1 MINLH
6 QLFRVFS
13 RVSSS
18 ASDPS
23 ASNPSPAS
31 LVSVPALQTL
41 SFPALQQQDLL
52 ASLAAA
58 SLPGPDSVTMS
69 SSPTSVLNSSFCS
82 LPSSRKPAPLP
93 FPATSPKTP
102 HLSDSFPASAISGP
116 SSPGLQELL
125 ASPELAAA
133 ALASLQKQQ
142 LRLALGTE
150 RGGCGARGDEHLH
163 SILLQHK
170 ATSENAMRWSW
181 HAGRDGAQELD
192 TVPETFDLPL
202 SLSSFLGVTPQQPS
216 SLPRSSLLPPTDF
229 SLTDGTLRVSSS
241 MLPALATGSES
252 GSSRGLNSAQ
262 ASPSFSSLR
271 GPPVSVP
278 EEEVSGSLEGSP
290 GPFSSGHP
298 PAAPSHPCSTVSG
311 ADTQEAEPPLL
322 TLVAVNTPD
331 AQDPAMDGVSLCASK
346 EGMRTSSADLGDSLL
361 APPGHGSA
369 APLPG
374 RHLGSDAT
382 RTTTTTGSGAPES
395 PSLPLA
401 RGDCEGAERGLALLE
416 APVKGFNLAASQS
429 VLGGFAADTR
439 GEAGEKGIAPQS
451 RKARKP
457 GTVVETAGAPEAV
470 RRGRAACNG
479 EAETTGLETAPQ
491 QVSTSEETAK
501 SGRELACARAGMD
514 EEEDAAFPSHVVSE
528 FRGPPEISNVFNDLD
543 CSSAVERPQGCLQ
556 HAAVQPFLPAVAP
569 EVRPS
574 ATTAGRTPMGLWSE
588 AGRVSN
594 LETDTAEIGR
604 RLDGESSGSPDLWG
618 DARLSS
624 PDSVPSSAD
633 APVPSHP
640 QCQEQVPQVD
650 PDSSHPLFAS
660 CSAGSSSTAGSASAL
675 AGLASPFPP
684 PKSPKT
690 GANDPRMTPSEGEM
704 RAVSGAPPSLHMSPP
719 IPPLAL
725 QDSFGECTASS
736 LAGVD
741 APEATA
747 GGLAEGVATGGGSD
761 SVGEGLL
768 PGAASLE
775 LPSSPSALLSGAPA
789 SLLLLLRNGQS
800 GAAALVAAMQQRQ
813 ALSGDAEEALEAVLA
828 GGSNVGDMANSS
840 RGSETVGDGTRGSA
854 HTTHAAHSSG
864 RNAVGACPAPDREG
878 ETVAVPT
885 SVLTNNPAS
894 TSKTMPSV
902 YSTPASAGLSL
913 TSSSTPPVLPTP
925 NPGAGMPPLA
935 SAHAASPAV
944 PGDANLQSLF
954 FWAPQACPL
963 QPGALAVDASASS
976 CGGVGS
982 CNGGPAPPGPSPVA
996 ELLDASGSG
1005 PFGAAGSGAQL
1016 AAGPFGA
1023 ATPASA
1029 TFQQQLL
1036 LLSAAFDQIGSS
1048 SFPVVGGENFIGYS
1062 ALSAA
1067 RPDASDLSASGG
1079 PPASLPVLLA
1089 AANAGVGPGA
1099 AGVGDQPDFLALLGG
1114 GSASR
1119 EGARDPVGGEL
1130 GGAGNSATSM
1140 KGVKRQFVQNGH
1152 GTASQTRPEE
1162 ITQGPGRS
1170 AAVVGRATKKQR
1182 RGPPHSGAAVSSGA
1196 PSGVLAVP
1204 GCLGPPSVAKGPG
1217 SDEFNLQQL
1226 QQSRDS
1232 RHSADNASGI
1242 PNWPPV
1248 FSNGNHTLGVG
1259 TRPPSPSVCSISHD
1273 AGFFGASGSNHPGS
1287 LSTPVCLP
1295 QLPGAA
1301 SASEG
1306 PCEAQQTPPGSV
1318 PEATT
1323 LGGLSAASG
1332 NPNST
1337 FSVSAGG
1344 GVAPAILNLSSAS
1357 RTSSQTSPC
1366 CPTAPGSLLSGG
1378 SGPALFFAGPPS
1390 PLQKAPVY
1398 AGGSGSVCASS
1409 GDAIAAA
1416 ALLHLRT
1423 LQQLQELQRHFQRPG
1438 GLPPAVTPACLPSG
1452 VAGCSPAGLGAS
1464 TPGTHSVVCNSSAS
1478 PVPGASRVPRRPDG
1492 RGTGGA
1498 GGDPGPSKRGSV
1510 SVSSSAQQF
1519 VLLQLKQQQPGS
1531 HGNAL
1536 SLGTQGNSSNPAP
1549 AGGAGAPQQH
1559 HPGVCYSP
1567 PKDVWRARI
1576 TVDGRQHEQQF
1587 SVKRHGFEEARL
1599 LAVQWRA
1606 HMENLRLGGA
1616 AKGKGNASASSASA
1630 ATATSQGSS
1639 QSSHQPPSGS
1649 LMVSGNSGMSGPG
1662 AGPLANRGL

>member
-52 ASLAAA
+52 ASLAPA

-82 LPSSRKPAPLP
+82 IPPSRKPAALP

-102 HLSDSFPASAISGP
+102 PHLSGAFPASAISTP

-150 RGGCGARGDEHLH
+150 RGGCGMRVDEDLH

-170 ATSENAMRWSW
+170 ATSDDAMRWSW
-181 HAGRDGAQELD
+181 HAGRDGAQEPD
-192 TVPETFDLPL
+192 TAPGTDLPL
-202 SLSSFLGVTPQQPS
+202 SLSSFLGAAPQQPS
-216 SLPRSSLLPPTDF
+216 SLPRSSLLPPTEF

-241 MLPALATGSES
+241 MSPALVSGSES

-271 GPPVSVP
+271 GPSVSVP
-278 EEEVSGSLEGSP
+278 EDEVSGSLQGSP
-290 GPFSSGHP
+290 DPFSSGLP
-298 PAAPSHPCSTVSG
+298 PAGPSHPTVSG
-311 ADTQEAEPPLL
+311 AETQEAEPPLL
-322 TLVAVNTPD
+322 TLVAVNTTD
-331 AQDPAMDGVSLCASK
+331 APDPAVDGASLCASK
-346 EGMRTSSADLGDSLL
+346 EGMRTSSADLGDRLL

-369 APLPG
+369 AALPG
-374 RHLGSDAT
+374 RHLGSEAT

-395 PSLPLA
+395 LSLPLA

-416 APVKGFNLAASQS
+416 APVNGFSLAASQP
-429 VLGGFAADTR
+429 VLGGFAADRR
-439 GEAGEKGIAPQS
+439 GEVGEKGIGTQS
-451 RKARKP
+451 RKARKS
-457 GTVVETAGAPEAV
+457 GAALETAGAPEAG
-470 RRGRAACNG
+470 RRSRAARNG
-479 EAETTGLETAPQ
+479 EAETTGLEAAAQ
-491 QVSTSEETAK
+491 QVGTSEETAK
-501 SGRELACARAGMD
+501 SGRELACTREDMD
-514 EEEDAAFPSHVVSE
+514 EEEDAAFPSHVVPE
-528 FRGPPEISNVFNDLD
+528 FRDPPEISDVFNALD
-543 CSSAVERPQGCLQ
+543 CSSAVEGPQGCLQ
-556 HAAVQPFLPAVAP
+556 HAAAQPFLSAVAP
-569 EVRPS
+569 EVRPRAS
-574 ATTAGRTPMGLWSE
+574 GAGRTPMGLWSE
-588 AGRVSN
+588 AGSVGN
-594 LETDTAEIGR
+594 LGTETEEIGR
-604 RLDGESSGSPDLWG
+604 RLDSESSRSPDLWG
-618 DARLSS
+618 DARLPS

-633 APVPSHP
+633 ALAPSHP

-650 PDSSHPLFAS
+650 PDCSHPLFAS
-660 CSAGSSSTAGSASAL
+660 CSAGSSAAAGSASAL
-675 AGLASPFPP
+675 DGLASPFPP
-684 PKSPKT
+684 PKSPET
-690 GANDPRMTPSEGEM
+690 GANDPRMAPPEGEM
-704 RAVSGAPPSLHMSPP
+704 RAVSGEAPPSMHLSPSF
-719 IPPLAL
+719 PPLAL
-725 QDSFGECTASS
+725 QDSFGECGASS
-736 LAGVD
+736 LAGVE
-741 APEATA
+741 APEAAA

-761 SVGEGLL
+761 SVGEGRL
-768 PGAASLE
+768 PGAASPE
-775 LPSSPSALLSGAPA
+775 IPSSPSALLSGTPA
-789 SLLLLLRNGQS
+789 SLLLLLRNGHS

-813 ALSGDAEEALEAVLA
+813 AVSGDTEEALEAVLA
-828 GGSNVGDMANSS
+828 GGSNVGAMANSN
-840 RGSETVGDGTRGSA
+840 RGPETVGDGTGGSA

-878 ETVAVPT
+878 ETVAMPT
-885 SVLTNNPAS
+885 SVLANNPAS
-894 TSKTMPSV
+894 SSKTMSSV

-913 TSSSTPPVLPTP
+913 TSSSTPPGLPTP
-925 NPGAGMPPLA
+925 NPGAGMPQLA

-954 FWAPQACPL
+954 FWAPQASPL
-963 QPGALAVDASASS
+963 QPGALAVDAAASS
-976 CGGVGS
+976 CGGMGS
-982 CNGGPAPPGPSPVA
+982 CSGGPSLPGPSPVV
-996 ELLDASGSG
+996 ELLEASGSG
-1005 PFGAAGSGAQL
+1005 PFDAAGSGAQL
-1016 AAGPFGA
+1016 ATGPFGA

-1067 RPDASDLSASGG
+1067 RPDASGLSASNG

-1099 AGVGDQPDFLALLGG
+1099 TGVGDQPDFLALLGG
-1114 GSASR
+1114 GSASH
-1119 EGARDPVGGEL
+1119 ESPRDPDGGEL
-1130 GGAGNSATSM
+1130 GGAGNSTASM

-1162 ITQGPGRS
+1162 TTQGPGGG

-1182 RGPPHSGAAVSSGA
+1182 RGPPHGGAAVSTGA

-1204 GCLGPPSVAKGPG
+1204 GCPRTPAEAKGPG
-1217 SDEFNLQQL
+1217 SEEFILQQL
-1226 QQSRDS
+1226 QQTRDS
-1232 RHSADNASGI
+1232 RHSADNASGV
-1242 PNWPPV
+1242 PSWPPV
-1248 FSNGNHTLGVG
+1248 FSNGHHTLGVG
-1259 TRPPSPSVCSISHD
+1259 TRPASPNLCNISHD
-1273 AGFFGASGSNHPGS
+1273 GGFFGASGSNPVGS

-1295 QLPGAA
+1295 QLPGAT
-1301 SASEG
+1301 SAAEG
-1306 PCEAQQTPPGSV
+1306 PCEAQQTPSGSV
-1318 PEATT
+1318 PEAPI
-1323 LGGLSAASG
+1323 LSGLSAASG
-1332 NPNST
+1332 HPNSN
-1337 FSVSAGG
+1337 FSLSAGG
-1344 GVAPAILNLSSAS
+1344 GVTPAILNLSSPS
-1357 RTSSQTSPC
+1357 RTSGQTSPC
-1366 CPTAPGSLLSGG
+1366 CPTTPGSLLSGG

-1390 PLQKAPVY
+1390 ALQKAPVY
-1398 AGGSGSVCASS
+1398 AGGSGSVCANS

-1438 GLPPAVTPACLPSG
+1438 GLPPAVTPACLPSA

-1464 TPGTHSVVCNSSAS
+1464 TPGTHSLVCNSSAS
-1478 PVPGASRVPRRPDG
+1478 PVPGASRVSRRPDG
-1492 RGTGGA
+1492 RGAGGV
-1498 GGDPGPSKRGSV
+1498 GGDPGPSKRGSG
-1510 SVSSSAQQF
+1510 SVSSTAQQF
-1519 VLLQLKQQQPGS
+1519 LLLQLKQQQAGS
-1531 HGNAL
+1531 RGNAL

-1549 AGGAGAPQQH
+1549 AGGPGATQQH

-1616 AKGKGNASASSASA
+1616 AKGKGNASASSSSA

-1639 QSSHQPPSGS
+1639 QSSQQPPLGS

-1662 AGPLANRGL
+1662 AGPLPSRGL